1 MWMPREG
8 EVPMPVCERESKKC
22 TIIFFACPE
31 VRGKGSDSAFGVRHS
46 TTERNN
52 SRQKLEDSTVA
63 GNFNRS
69 NIGAS

>member
-1 MWMPREG
+1 MKSLCLC
-8 EVPMPVCERESKKC
+8 VKERVKNAQSSSLL
-22 TIIFFACPE
+22 
-31 VRGKGSDSAFGVRHS
+31 VRGKGSDSAFGVRRS

-63 GNFNRS
+63 GKFNGS